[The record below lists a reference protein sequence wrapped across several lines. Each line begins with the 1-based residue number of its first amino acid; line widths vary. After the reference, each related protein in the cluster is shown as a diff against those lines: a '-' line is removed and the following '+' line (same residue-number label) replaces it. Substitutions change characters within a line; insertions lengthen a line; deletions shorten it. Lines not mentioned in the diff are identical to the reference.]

1 VIRLRI
7 AGAAQV
13 LLGVLLAPFALF
25 LGMTPAPVLM
35 LGPLWIIVA
44 GVRMWWPSPRVIAH
58 ARRGAWIGLVLG
70 AGETAYGVSV
80 LRAAERSAAR
90 GGGLLG
96 GIGLLP
102 LAFGLAIVCV
112 AGLSLLLSRGQR
124 SRSVGSMASRRPS
137 PNQL

>member
-1 VIRLRI
+1 
-7 AGAAQV
+7 V
-13 LLGVLLAPFALF
+13 LLGVLLVPFALF
-25 LGMTPAPVLM
+25 LGMTPAPVLL
-35 LGPLWIIVA
+35 LGPLWIIVL
-44 GVRMWWPSPRVIAH
+44 GVRLWRPTARVITH

-70 AGETAYGVSV
+70 VAEMAYGVSA
-80 LRAAERSAAR
+80 LRAAARSAAR

-102 LAFGLAIVCV
+102 LGFGLAIVCA
-112 AGLSLLLSRGQR
+112 AGLSLLLTRCQR